1 MKLYDRGPAPNPR
14 RVRVF
19 LAEKRIEVP
28 MVPIDLGALEHK
40 SADFAQ
46 INPLQ
51 RIPVLVLDDGTAIA
65 ESIAICRY
73 FEELHPEPALFGRG
87 AREIAAL
94 ASSRLSATPPP
105 ERLTCASQSLAQATP
120 SAPAGGSIPPL
131 GWKLPGRGC

>member
-73 FEELHPEPALFGRG
+73 FEELHPEPALRRQGDCADRNV
-87 AREIAAL
+87 EP
-94 ASSRLSATPPP
+94 AS
-105 ERLTCASQSLAQATP
+105 
-120 SAPAGGSIPPL
+120 
-131 GWKLPGRGC
+131 

>member
-1 MKLYDRGPAPNPR
+1 
-14 RVRVF
+14 
-19 LAEKRIEVP
+19 

-73 FEELHPEPALFGRG
+73 FEELHPEPALRRQGD
-87 AREIAAL
+87 
-94 ASSRLSATPPP
+94 
-105 ERLTCASQSLAQATP
+105 CADRNVEP
-120 SAPAGGSIPPL
+120 AP
-131 GWKLPGRGC
+131 